1 MNYTGD
7 IVTIEKIVEQTNM
20 LQENIKKPIK
30 SKASKAIAQLAMHH
44 IYAKLKD
51 LNNYLEEQE

>member
-7 IVTIEKIVEQTNM
+7 IVTIEKIVEQTQR

-30 SKASKAIAQLAMHH
+30 NRVSLAIASCAMQH